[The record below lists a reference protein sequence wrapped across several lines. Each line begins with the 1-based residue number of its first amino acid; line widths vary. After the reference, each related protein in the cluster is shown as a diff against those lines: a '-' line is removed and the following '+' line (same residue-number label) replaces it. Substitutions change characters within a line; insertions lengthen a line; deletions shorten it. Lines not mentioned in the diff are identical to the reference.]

1 MKKIIIIII
10 TLSFVT
16 FFSLL
21 YYNNSIDKKTLLL
34 EDNLTIASKLQPY
47 LTLPF
52 EFQHSMYSTID
63 SKPFLQGSGIVDFTQ
78 GCNLN
83 AKYTGSLYEINYK
96 TDKNMILSQT
106 EKRETKTKTEWTYLE
121 NNVTNHNSILFSL
134 LGNNANM
141 LCSISNL
148 NKILVSNNNNKYTV
162 DLNKYK
168 ALLITNLENINVN
181 LYKDIS
187 KDKVNQ
193 LLNNSLSNF
202 SNKNITI
209 LIENLDSITI
219 KLIIKDKNNNILEDI
234 ILRTK

>member
-1 MKKIIIIII
+1 MKKIIIIIM

-16 FFSLL
+16 FITLL

-34 EDNLTIASKLQPY
+34 EDNLAIASKLQPY
-47 LTLPF
+47 LTMPF
-52 EFQHSMYSTID
+52 EFQHNMYSTID

-83 AKYTGSLYEINYK
+83 AKYTGALYEINYK

-134 LGNNANM
+134 LGNNSNM

-148 NKILVSNNNNKYTV
+148 NKILVSNNNKYTV

-168 ALLITNLENINVN
+168 TLLITNLENININ
-181 LYKDIS
+181 LYKEIS

-193 LLNNSLSNF
+193 LLDNSLSNF

-219 KLIIKDKNNNILEDI
+219 KIIIKDKNNNTLEDI